1 MTIRNPIDILTR
13 SAFVA
18 AIALIISSC
27 AAPDTQ
33 HHIVIS
39 TREQKLA
46 VLDRSKL
53 MAIYPVSTSKFGLG
67 DWPGSSCT
75 PLGKLEIA
83 EKIGDVC
90 NSVGTSRCDVRTAR
104 RAVPTLR
111 QFAEMFSRSSVRK
124 QFHVRVNHDA
134 DKLVESYRRFPIENL
149 FGFGSVTDQVLN
161 FCWPLITWVV
171 FDEFFPIKI
180 DM

>member
-1 MTIRNPIDILTR
+1 MPPALTACPAASRPARWQKQIRRRL
-13 SAFVA
+13 S
-18 AIALIISSC
+18 
-27 AAPDTQ
+27 
-33 HHIVIS
+33 
-39 TREQKLA
+39 
-46 VLDRSKL
+46 
-53 MAIYPVSTSKFGLG
+53 FGR
-67 DWPGSSCT
+67 D
-75 PLGKLEIA
+75 
-83 EKIGDVC
+83 
-90 NSVGTSRCDVRTAR
+90 SRCDVRTAR